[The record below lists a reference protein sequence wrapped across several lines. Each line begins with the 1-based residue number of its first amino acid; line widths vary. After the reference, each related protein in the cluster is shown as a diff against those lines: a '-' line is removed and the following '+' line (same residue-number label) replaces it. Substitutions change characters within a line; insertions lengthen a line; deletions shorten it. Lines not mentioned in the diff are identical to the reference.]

1 MPILRHGKLGGH
13 NPRKEKD
20 RRLIPALVTLLE
32 SQRPREV
39 VEQPGGQLLRAEAE
53 QPPHSPKD
61 TSRSSVI

>member
-1 MPILRHGKLGGH
+1 MPILRHGKPGGR

-20 RRLIPALVTLLE
+20 GLLIPALVTLLE

-39 VEQPGGQLLRAEAE
+39 AEQPGGRLLRAEVE
-53 QPPHSPKD
+53 QPPRFPKD